1 MNTNTFGKRLKWART
16 QIPGLTQEGLAHL
29 MGRDSLTVS
38 KWERD
43 ANPPKSRRDYDEL
56 AYHLRRSV
64 LWLRDG
70 VGDAGDH
77 YMADPEATDQE
88 RRHSVHRTLRAK
100 MDAAYPPPSGS
111 GRVEE
116 RGAHHHLANAD
127 LVLVARCAWHLL
139 RAQPDIGITGLA
151 RALPVLYALALRA
164 PNAVDTSLAVDV
176 LSSLGSDID

>member
-16 QIPGLTQEGLAHL
+16 QIPGLTQEGLAQL

-43 ANPPKSRRDYDEL
+43 AHPPKSRRDYDEL

-88 RRHSVHRTLRAK
+88 RRHSVRRTLRAK
-100 MDAAYPPPSGS
+100 RGGADPVSQ
-111 GRVEE
+111 EE
-116 RGAHHHLANAD
+116 PAGHHLPNTD
-127 LVLVARCAWHLL
+127 LVLAARCAWHLL
-139 RAQPDIGITGLA
+139 RAQPNLGLTDLVK
-151 RALPVLYALALRA
+151 ALPVLYAVALRS
-164 PNAVDTSLAVDV
+164 PNAVDTGLAADI
-176 LSSLGSDID
+176 LSSLGLG